1 MGKITV
7 NAPVDKVFE
16 AVSDL
21 TRHAGWAA
29 HSIDITSET
38 EGPVAVGHL
47 YSSGKSGGKRDQITI
62 TDLVP
67 NERLAFHVVMPNKWE
82 LDWQIS
88 VSPSGDGT
96 SVERKGRIT
105 SIPMLMAPMKLLY
118 ALAAPMDEKK
128 LAKKMKADLE
138 S

>member
-1 MGKITV
+1 M
-7 NAPVDKVFE
+7 
-16 AVSDL
+16 
-21 TRHAGWAA
+21 
-29 HSIDITSET
+29 
-38 EGPVAVGHL
+38 
-47 YSSGKSGGKRDQITI
+47 
-62 TDLVP
+62 P
-67 NERLAFHVVMPNKWE
+67 NERLGFHVVMPNKWE

-88 VSPSGDGT
+88 VSAAGDGT

-105 SIPMLMAPMKLLY
+105 SIPALMTPMKFLY

>member
-1 MGKITV
+1 MSKITV

-29 HSIDITSET
+29 HDINISAET
-38 EGPVAVGHL
+38 EEPVAVGHK
-47 YSSGKSGGKRDQITI
+47 YSSGKSGGKWDQITI
-62 TDLVP
+62 TDFVP
-67 NERLAFHVVMPNKWE
+67 NERLGFHVVMPDKWE

-88 VSPSGDGT
+88 VSAAGDGT

-105 SIPMLMAPMKLLY
+105 SIPALMTPVKFLY